1 MTSKKVSAQK
11 FIQSTQP
18 TTTVKVRTVVLTEG
32 TSSSTPAASAQFKD
46 AFQAYTYSGPS
57 TKVFL
62 KKYAIGKQDR

>member
-1 MTSKKVSAQK
+1 MTSTKVSAQK

-46 AFQAYTYSGPS
+46 AFQAYSDPS